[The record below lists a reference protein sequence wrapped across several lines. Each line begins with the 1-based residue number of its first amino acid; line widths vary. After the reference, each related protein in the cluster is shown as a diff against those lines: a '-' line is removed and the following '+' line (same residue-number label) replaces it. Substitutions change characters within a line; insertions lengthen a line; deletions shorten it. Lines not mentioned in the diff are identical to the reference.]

1 MKSAVFPLLPPKSL
15 SENSKGPCFR
25 GKGRMA
31 RRDEGA
37 YPTAVCDRGAT
48 KPVGPFRE
56 NPAGDGSFGL
66 GLRWLGRYSPLRGC
80 AGLAALA
87 QAKIPRRRASSNF
100 QTGSKDSAPQIGATA
115 QRSIPVRD
123 AGETR
128 AVHEAFTFLEVGAP
142 GSR

>member
-1 MKSAVFPLLPPKSL
+1 MSLEEPNVAVHIQSL

-37 YPTAVCDRGAT
+37 YPPAVCNRGAT

-56 NPAGDGSFGL
+56 NPPGDGSFGL

-87 QAKIPRRRASSNF
+87 QAKIPRRRTPSNF
-100 QTGSKDSAPQIGATA
+100 QTGSKGLVDGFGRLHRLLSLHYA
-115 QRSIPVRD
+115 RSR
-123 AGETR
+123 R
-128 AVHEAFTFLEVGAP
+128 
-142 GSR
+142 